1 MKLIRYG
8 QKGQEKPALLDSDGS
23 IRDLSGHIEDIGMA
37 NASLDV
43 IARLQDLDPS
53 ALPQLA
59 PGERLGAAVSD
70 TPNFHCVGLNYARHA
85 DETGMARPTE
95 PVLFSKA
102 TSCLGG
108 PDDPIRIP
116 EGATKMDWEVELGII
131 IGQETNHISE
141 DHALDVIAGYCVVND
156 VSERHFQLEQGGQWV
171 KGKSAPGFGPVGP
184 WLVTPDEVPDP
195 QNLPLWLSINGDMM
209 QQSNTDDMIFSVAEI
224 IAYMS
229 RYMTLRVGDIIA
241 TGTPEGVGLGQ
252 QPQRFLHPGDEIRLG
267 IEGLG
272 EQHQVFTD

>member
-8 QKGQEKPALLDSDGS
+8 AKGAEKPAVLATDGS
-23 IRDLSGHIEDIGMA
+23 IRDLSGVIDDLGMA
-37 NASLDV
+37 TVSMEV
-43 IARLQDLDPS
+43 IAKLQDLDAQS
-53 ALPQLA
+53 LPELA
-59 PGERLGAAVSD
+59 PGVRFGAAVCD

-108 PDDPIRIP
+108 PDDAISIP
-116 EGATKMDWEVELGII
+116 EGATKMDWEVELGVV
-131 IGQETNHISE
+131 IGAEVDHISE
-141 DHALDVIAGYCVVND
+141 DKALSAIAGYCVIND
-156 VSERHFQLEQGGQWV
+156 VSERKFQLEQGGQWV

-184 WLVTPDEVPDP
+184 WLVKTDEVPDP
-195 QNLPLWLSINGDMM
+195 QSLPLWLSINGEMQ
-209 QQSNTDDMIFSVAEI
+209 QQSNTDDMIFGIAEI

-252 QPQRFLHPGDEIRLG
+252 QPPRFLNAGDEVRLG
-267 IEGLG
+267 IDGLG
-272 EQHQVFTD
+272 EQCQVFVA